1 MNSDLKEKNIT
12 AESDSATVSSLD
24 ESAIDC
30 QDELKDTKEYVPMLT
45 CKGLCKKYGSTV
57 ALNNFS
63 IEIPEGEI
71 VGLLGPN
78 GSGKTTFLKIV
89 AGLLKANAG
98 SVDVAGEQIG
108 VGSKSVVA
116 YLPERNSI
124 PEHFTVNDA
133 LDYYTD
139 FFYDFDRVRAELM
152 LKSLGVKCSSKIKSL
167 SKGTKEKVQLVMVM
181 ARRAKLYL
189 LDEPISGVD
198 PAARDFIIN
207 TIINN
212 FHPKASVLISTH
224 LITDIEKV
232 MDRFI
237 FLKDGEAVCTDTP
250 NGIMEKTGMTVDSYF
265 REVFRC

>member
-1 MNSDLKEKNIT
+1 MNSDLNEKIIT
-12 AESDSATVSSLD
+12 ADSDATSLPSLD
-24 ESAIDC
+24 GRCVNSC
-30 QDELKDTKEYVPMLT
+30 GELKGADDYVPVLT

-57 ALNNFS
+57 ALSDFS

-89 AGLLKANAG
+89 AGLLQANSG
-98 SVDVAGEQIG
+98 TVDIAGEPIG
-108 VGSKSVVA
+108 VRSKSVVA

-139 FFYDFDRVRAELM
+139 FFYDFDRVRAEDM
-152 LKSLGVKCSSKIKSL
+152 LKSLGVKCASKIKSL

-237 FLKDGEAVCTDTP
+237 FLKDGEAICTDTP
-250 NGIMEKTGMTVDSYF
+250 DGIMEKTGMSVDSYF

>member
-152 LKSLGVKCSSKIKSL
+152 LKSLGVKCGSKIKSL

-212 FHPKASVLISTH
+212 FHDFVNRISQKCVNSVTKINRLLPARH
-224 LITDIEKV
+224 REGYRVAFAELYK
-232 MDRFI
+232 
-237 FLKDGEAVCTDTP
+237 TP
-250 NGIMEKTGMTVDSYF
+250 SAPP
-265 REVFRC
+265 R